1 MPSLS
6 STYRPQT
13 FAEVTGQEPIKET
26 LRREIATDKIGHAYL
41 FAGARG
47 VGKTTTARIFAKALN
62 CLNLKDGEPC
72 NTCESCTEILA
83 GKSMDVIE
91 MDAASNTGV
100 DNVREAIIEHVRYAP
115 RRKHKVY
122 ILDEAHMLS
131 GSAWNA
137 LLKTI
142 EEPPA
147 YAVFLFLTTELHKV
161 PATIAS
167 RCQRFDFRRI
177 PDEELKARIVEI
189 AMKEGVTISDDV
201 VRLVVS
207 KADGCLRDAESLLAQ
222 LLVLGEKQIN
232 METANVVLP
241 ISRLPIAAELL
252 EVWASRNLGAS
263 LAKVEELESQGIPL
277 LPLFDDLIQGVRHLL
292 IASDSVEYR
301 QRLSRGDDGEKKI
314 VTLVTA
320 YEPAELSE
328 MALMLME
335 RRKDAKQGAD
345 PRFCLEL
352 SASAVALSLLP
363 HAHGQSPAPVAAKTI
378 NTAPSAPL
386 RQSIEEVKQPM
397 KSEAPTPPPTVAQ
410 GPTPHLTL
418 PSPSLGEGSA
428 GIKIEPVVAASPVAS
443 VSATTA
449 APTTNPVSASD
460 KATTFTLSQV
470 QQKWP
475 SFLRAMD
482 EKSKALSFVLKITQ
496 PESVEGNILT
506 LRFQYP
512 FHREKTLNES
522 KTRHMIEELFA
533 TLLGVERVQCQG
545 IVVNPVEGGESGSRD
560 VVSNIMRAFGGQ
572 LVDGVEAGTTGA

>member
-26 LRREIATDKIGHAYL
+26 LRREIATDKIGQAYL

-72 NTCESCTEILA
+72 NACESCTEILA
-83 GKSMDVIE
+83 GKSMDMIE

-189 AMKEGVTISDDV
+189 AQKEGVTISDDV

-241 ISRLPIAAELL
+241 VSRLPLAAELL
-252 EVWASRNLGAS
+252 EAWSTRNLGAS
-263 LAKVEELESQGIPL
+263 LAKVEELEAQGIPM

-320 YEPAELSE
+320 YEPSELSE

-363 HAHGQSPAPVAAKTI
+363 HSNGQTPS
-378 NTAPSAPL
+378 SAPTKTTVTASSAPM
-386 RQSIEEVKQPM
+386 RQSMEQVKQPLP
-397 KSEAPTPPPTVAQ
+397 APTPAAVTPPTVA
-410 GPTPHLTL
+410 PPA
-418 PSPSLGEGSA
+418 SPS
-428 GIKIEPVVAASPVAS
+428 VT
-443 VSATTA
+443 ATTA
-449 APTTNPVSASD
+449 EPLKPSAPPVANIEPAASTAAPAITATAGD
-460 KATTFTLSQV
+460 KPTTFTLSQV

-533 TLLGVERVQCQG
+533 NLLGVERVQCQG
-545 IVVNPVEGGESGSRD
+545 IVVNPVEGEESGSRD

-572 LVDGVEAGTTGA
+572 LVDGVETGTTGA